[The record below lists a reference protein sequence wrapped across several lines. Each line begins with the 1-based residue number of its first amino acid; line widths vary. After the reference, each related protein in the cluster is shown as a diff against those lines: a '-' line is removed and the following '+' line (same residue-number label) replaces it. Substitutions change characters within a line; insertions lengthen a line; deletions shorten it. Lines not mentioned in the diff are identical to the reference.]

1 MTLESL
7 KILEEKVGGVLA
19 RHDKIRAERA
29 DLATRL
35 EAQERAYAML
45 LERLQQYEQE
55 RHEMKER
62 LRKILDRLAGLNI
75 RESLDEGMRG

>member
-7 KILEEKVGGVLA
+7 KILEEKVVGVLA
-19 RHDKIRAERA
+19 RHEKVRAERA
-29 DLATRL
+29 DLAARL

-62 LRKILDRLAGLNI
+62 LEKVLDRLVGLGI
-75 RESLDEGMRG
+75 

>member
-75 RESLDEGMRG
+75 RESPDEGMRG

>member
-1 MTLESL
+1 MALESL
-7 KILEEKVGGVLA
+7 KVLEEKVVGVLT
-19 RHDKIRAERA
+19 RHEKVRAERA
-29 DLATRL
+29 DLAARL

-62 LRKILDRLAGLNI
+62 LERILDRLTGLD
-75 RESLDEGMRG
+75 L

>member
-7 KILEEKVGGVLA
+7 KILEEKVVGVLA
-19 RHDKIRAERA
+19 RHEQVRAERA
-29 DLATRL
+29 DLAARL
-35 EAQERAYAML
+35 EAQERAYTML

-62 LRKILDRLAGLNI
+62 LEKVLDRLVGLDI
-75 RESLDEGMRG
+75 

>member
-7 KILEEKVGGVLA
+7 KILEEKVVGVLA
-19 RHDKIRAERA
+19 RHEKVRAERA
-29 DLATRL
+29 DLAARL

-62 LRKILDRLAGLNI
+62 LEKVLDRLVGLDI
-75 RESLDEGMRG
+75 

>member
-1 MTLESL
+1 MALESL
-7 KILEEKVGGVLA
+7 KILEEKVVGVLI
-19 RHDKIRAERA
+19 RHEKVRAERA
-29 DLATRL
+29 DLAARL

-62 LRKILDRLAGLNI
+62 LERILDRFTGLD
-75 RESLDEGMRG
+75 L